1 MKEADALAAYE
12 ALTQLGY
19 LNGEEFVTQRNPLKR
34 KDTGEAMETDAKHIK
49 PGTTVPITSKGHL
62 NQLCQKHKLGK
73 PTYNTVSVPSG
84 GASKGFF
91 CTVHVGTA
99 SFKSMAIHNKVRD
112 AEQDA
117 AQVALDA
124 ANLLQEAQQ
133 SQQVVNNSNT
143 GATTAVVKNEAG
155 KTNGVPMKNQLQQY
169 CQKQKLTL
177 PTYECEH
184 NADEKTYCALVTVNG
199 AQYFGVSL
207 PSKKAAEASA
217 AEVALISLGVLQA

>member
-19 LNGEEFVTQRNPLKR
+19 LNGEEYVTQKNPLKR
-34 KDTGEAMETDAKHIK
+34 KDNGEAMETDAKHIK
-49 PGTTVPITSKGHL
+49 PGTPCPITSKGHL

-84 GASKGFF
+84 TSSKGFF
-91 CTVHVGTA
+91 CTVHVGTT

-133 SQQVVNNSNT
+133 VQQVQQGVNNSNT
-143 GATTAVVKNEAG
+143 GTTAAGVKNAG
-155 KTNGVPMKNQLQQY
+155 VGMKNRLQEH

-184 NADEKTYCALVTVNG
+184 NAEGKTYSAMVTVNG

-207 PSKKAAEASA
+207 PSKKSAEASA